1 DFAAQYKSEA
11 DFGVLIQVFTG
22 LAVIIACLGLVG
34 LTAFSTEQ
42 RRKEISIRKVYGASV
57 AQVLAL
63 INNQFMKLVGLS
75 ILIAL
80 PIGYYLSMLWLED
93 YAYRI
98 DSVLPQLFS
107 AGILSLALAL
117 IAVSYLVIKS
127 ALTNP
132 AEVLRSE

>member
-1 DFAAQYKSEA
+1 
-11 DFGVLIQVFTG
+11 VLIQVFTG

-80 PIGYYLSMLWLED
+80 PIGYYLSILWLED